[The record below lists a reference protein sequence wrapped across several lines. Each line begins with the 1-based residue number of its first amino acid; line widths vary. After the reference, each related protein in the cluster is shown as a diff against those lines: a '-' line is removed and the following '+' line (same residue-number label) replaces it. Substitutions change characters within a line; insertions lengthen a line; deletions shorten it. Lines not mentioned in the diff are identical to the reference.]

1 MQASDF
7 FDQIDLALHI
17 QTPAGNAD
25 CEIRIAAAF
34 RHQLK
39 AQLLQ
44 NAENFV
50 GLEFLAKNAV
60 HFRKTQSDGSQV
72 QLPRHCIDRSAVQLA
87 ACRFKNERSYSI
99 AGLGGGF
106 EISASFE
113 AMRRIGVQP
122 VAARTLADRRRIEP
136 CGLDEDVL
144 RLLRDHGVES
154 AHDSG
159 ERDWLHCVRDD
170 QIFRRKLALDSIQ
183 RFQSLAAER
192 TAHQNLAA
200 FEQIEIEDMRGMS
213 HLPQRV
219 VGGVGG
225 IVDGPLIDQH
235 QPLCD
240 CIRRWL

>member
-1 MQASDF
+1 MQTSDF

-17 QTPAGNAD
+17 QAPAGDAD

-44 NAENFV
+44 NAENLV
-50 GLEFLAKNAV
+50 SLELLAENAM

-87 ACRFKNERSYSI
+87 ACRFENERSYSI
-99 AGLGGGF
+99 AGFGGGF

-113 AMRRIGVQP
+113 AMGCIGVQP
-122 VAARTLADRRRIEP
+122 MAARTLSDRRRIEP
-136 CGLDEDVL
+136 RGLDQDVL

-154 AHDSG
+154 AYDSG
-159 ERDWLHCVRDD
+159 ECDRLHCVRDD
-170 QIFRRKLALDSIQ
+170 QIFRRKFALDSIQ
-183 RFQSLAAER
+183 RFQSLATER

-200 FEQIEIEDMRGMS
+200 FEQIKIEDMGRMS
-213 HLPQRV
+213 HLP
-219 VGGVGG
+219 
-225 IVDGPLIDQH
+225 
-235 QPLCD
+235 
-240 CIRRWL
+240 